1 VGNQELYVAA
11 RNAAGALG
19 AEFPERCAR
28 WRVEISGVAEDLG
41 VIIQTRPGMSGRAHW
56 QRYRLPVCE
65 QKQCLWLQEP
75 REVDVID
82 VRADLRD
89 STRRF
94 AIAHEIGHVI
104 MHRRL
109 RSLAEQL
116 DAIEHERFANVFA
129 AELLLARSTRETLI
143 ERFRDTADPVG
154 LLRLSDSLGVSPQ
167 TVLRFARRENWLE
180 GVDRV
185 WLDIR
190 ALRNRHTGRDL
201 CLRVYDAVLDRARWF
216 LPRNRSVTGALG
228 SDVWLTNADIRIS
241 RVEGLIDISRRRE
254 GHTPKFVHKM
264 VPAHLAALRLGRTA
278 APHGMEYLAS
288 AELLEDQPAQ
298 DADAHL
304 PHPDSKDL
312 QTVLF

>member
-1 VGNQELYVAA
+1 MLIEAH
-11 RNAAGALG
+11 
-19 AEFPERCAR
+19 
-28 WRVEISGVAEDLG
+28 S
-41 VIIQTRPGMSGRAHW
+41 GMSGRAHW
-56 QRYRLPVCE
+56 QRRRLPDRE
-65 QKQCLWLQEP
+65 QKQCLWPQEP
-75 REVDVID
+75 REVDVIN

-89 STRRF
+89 STKRF

-104 MHRRL
+104 MHRHL

-116 DAIEHERFANVFA
+116 NGVEHERFANAFA

-143 ERFRDTADPVG
+143 ERFRGTADPVD
-154 LLRLSDSLGVSPQ
+154 LLRLSDSMGVSPQ

-228 SDVWLTNADIRIS
+228 SDIWLTNADIRIS
-241 RVEGLIDISRRRE
+241 RIEASIDISRRRE
-254 GHTPKFVHKM
+254 GQTPKFVHKL
-264 VPAHLAALRLGRTA
+264 VPARLAALRLGRTA
-278 APHGMEYLAS
+278 APYGMEYLAS
-288 AELLEDQPAQ
+288 AELLDEPEQNVSPHV
-298 DADAHL
+298 ADN
-304 PHPDSKDL
+304 L
-312 QTVLF
+312 QVALF